1 MRRPYHESGCK
12 TEQKVVFKRLT
23 GCRSHAEAGRVGR
36 IFIKG
41 VYSAIDMI
49 EILGYLKGPIIGG
62 IIGYITNDIAIRM
75 LFRPHT
81 VKYIFGWHVPFT
93 PGIIPKEKGRIAA
106 AIGGAISENLMNK
119 EVLEAYLLSD
129 EMLHKIESSI
139 DSFFQAQQTNDET
152 LREFLCHYLSEE
164 DVESIVTSTTE
175 ELTSQIHQRL
185 AKSALGKQIAHV
197 AVQHVMQKMQHFG
210 SSFGDALKEDGIGS
224 GGGIGDMIGR
234 GIGRLFGKQAQTSTA
249 DFISALAEPVEE
261 MLAKN
266 INEMLENN
274 SHQIVSDLLTTETSN
289 LLSTPVSSLLAGK
302 DNQLQQAKSSI
313 LSLYRMVISEQ
324 LPRILEAI
332 DISRIVEGRINEMN
346 MDETERLIFQVMD
359 KELKAIV
366 WLGALLG
373 CVMGIV
379 NAII

>member
-1 MRRPYHESGCK
+1 
-12 TEQKVVFKRLT
+12 
-23 GCRSHAEAGRVGR
+23 
-36 IFIKG
+36 
-41 VYSAIDMI
+41 MI
-49 EILGYLKGPIIGG
+49 EILAYLKGPIIGG

-81 VKYIFGWHVPFT
+81 AKYIFGWHIPFT

-119 EVLEAYLLSD
+119 EVLEAYLLSE
-129 EMLHKIESSI
+129 EMLQKIESAI
-139 DSFFQAQQTNDET
+139 DSFFQTQQANEET
-152 LREFLCHYLSEE
+152 VQEFLCHYLSENE
-164 DVESIVTSTTE
+164 VQALAKSSTE

-185 AKSALGKQIAHV
+185 AKSTLGKQIAHV
-197 AVQHVMQKMQHFG
+197 AVQHVMTKMSNFG
-210 SSFGDALKEDGIGS
+210 SSIGDVLKEDGIGS

-234 GIGRLFGKQAQTSTA
+234 GIGRLFGKQAQTSA
-249 DFISALAEPVEE
+249 SDFISALAEPVED

-266 INEMLENN
+266 INEMLERN
-274 SHQIVSDLLTTETSN
+274 SYQIVSDLLTSEASN
-289 LLSTPVSSLLAGK
+289 LLSTPVSTLLAGK
-302 DNQLQQAKSSI
+302 DSQLMQAKSSL
-313 LSLYRMVISEQ
+313 LSLYRMVITEQ
-324 LPRILEAI
+324 LPCILETI
-332 DISRIVEGRINEMN
+332 DISRIVEGRINEMD

-379 NAII
+379 NSLI